1 MSAGVDKLWSVTRD
15 QPAVD
20 ADTLAAA
27 VEAAAAGDEPLD
39 FRTRLLVRDS
49 LRALESHWGAPRFGH
64 WLADGRQLLRIIGD
78 SVASCDDHAF
88 PSLQRRIV
96 DATKPETVMRLL
108 RDLSAEVTTPT
119 RMLIGGSI
127 ALILRGYL
135 ARHTEDLDVVDEVP
149 AELRVRH
156 DLLNDL
162 EHRYGL
168 RLAHFQSHYLPTGWE
183 QRVGSV
189 GAFGKLQVFA
199 VDPYDVFVG
208 KLFSSRTKDRDDLQA
223 VASQLDRDT
232 LVRRVRD
239 TTAAFRGEAKLRE
252 AAEKNWFVLFGE
264 PLPG

>member
-1 MSAGVDKLWSVTRD
+1 MSTGVEQLWAVARD

-20 ADTLAAA
+20 ADALAAA
-27 VEAAAAGDEPLD
+27 VEAAGGDDPLD

-49 LRALESHWGAPRFGH
+49 LRALESHWGPVRFND
-64 WLADGRQLLRIIGD
+64 WIAEGRRRLRDIGD
-78 SVASCDDHAF
+78 SVADCDDHAF

-96 DATKPETVMRLL
+96 DATKPDTVMRLL
-108 RDLSAEVTTPT
+108 RDVSAEVTTPT

-162 EHRYGL
+162 ERRYGL
-168 RLAHFQSHYLPTGWE
+168 RLAHFQSHYLPSGWE
-183 QRVGSV
+183 QRIGSV
-189 GAFGKLQVFA
+189 GAFDKLQVFA
-199 VDPYDVFVG
+199 VDPYDVVVG

-223 VASQLDRDT
+223 VASQLDRET
-232 LVRRVRD
+232 LIRRVRE
-239 TTAAFRGEAKLRE
+239 TTVSFRSDEKLRE